1 MFAIN
6 PRGTIPCNVVLG
18 RLCRE
23 VFNSMSAE
31 LVLDRHIQVIPGVR
45 GGKPHITET
54 RITVDDIVI
63 MHLRMGQSLEEI
75 AGKYDLSPAA
85 VHAALAYY
93 YDHRDAIDQQIADDE
108 AFVEAFRKENP
119 SLLREK
125 LHRLNLD

>member
-1 MFAIN
+1 
-6 PRGTIPCNVVLG
+6 
-18 RLCRE
+18 
-23 VFNSMSAE
+23 MSTE
-31 LVLDRHIQVIPGVR
+31 IVLDRHIQVTSGVR
-45 GGKPHITET
+45 GGKPHITNT

-63 MHLRMGQSLEEI
+63 MHLRMGASLEEI

-93 YDHRDAIDQQIADDE
+93 YDHRDAIDQRIADDE
-108 AFVEAFRKENP
+108 AFVEAFRRDNP